1 MKSVFGWN
9 PNWLHASSLAFAGLA
24 GSFVAN
30 PLRADEDPPV
40 TKKSTVVVVSSDDGK
55 ADEVVA
61 KVREQLEKSG
71 LPKEQQEKILEQV
84 QSAIANADKSKGIAL
99 HAQIHAEH
107 IADKAEQEA
116 KRADELVKDEGVHAE
131 RIARGIKNRTI
142 VMKQL
147 QDKGDKANEQG
158 KVATKQRIIII
169 DKDGKQQEIN
179 LGEGGGINLDGSVL
193 LERLGQLQKLEG
205 GNAAQG
211 EMIARLPEMLQ
222 GRVLQFAGDGPAFRI
237 GIAINRSTEEE
248 NEEDETEGLVVE
260 DVMPDSPALKAG
272 IKKGDIVVTVNGEEL
287 EDFVTL
293 QEAVQ
298 KAGKDDS
305 AIKLEIKREGKE
317 MTVTV
322 KPTKT
327 EASDVGTMNIKLAP
341 ENGFIVTPGQGV
353 PQGIPQGMAWAFKT
367 ANGDE
372 QESLKKEIHDLK
384 SDVEELKGLIK
395 KLIDK
400 DK

>member
-9 PNWLHASSLAFAGLA
+9 PNWMHTSSLACASLV

-30 PLRADEDPPV
+30 PLRADDDPPV

-107 IADKAEQEA
+107 ADHAA
-116 KRADELVKDEGVHAE
+116 KHADEVAKGAQAVAE
-131 RIARGIKNRTI
+131 RVARVAKNRAI

-147 QDKGDKANEQG
+147 QDNGDKANEQG
-158 KVATKQRIIII
+158 KVTTKQRIIII

-179 LGEGGGINLDGSVL
+179 LGEGGGINLDGNVL

-205 GNAAQG
+205 GDAAQG
-211 EMIARLPEMLQ
+211 ELIARLPEMLQ
-222 GRVLQFAGDGPAFRI
+222 GRVLQVAGDGPAFRI

-248 NEEDETEGLVVE
+248 NEEAEMEGLVVE
-260 DVMPDSPALKAG
+260 EVIPDSPAMQAG
-272 IKKGDIVVTVNGEEL
+272 IKEGDIVVTVNGEEL
-287 EDFVTL
+287 ENFVTL

-298 KAGKDDS
+298 KAGKEDAS
-305 AIKLEIKREGKE
+305 IKLEIKREGKE
-317 MTVTV
+317 LTVTV

-341 ENGFIVTPGQGV
+341 ENGFIMTPGQGA
-353 PQGIPQGMAWAFKT
+353 PQGVPPGMAWAFKA

-372 QESLKKEIHDLK
+372 QEALKKEIQDLK

>member
-9 PNWLHASSLAFAGLA
+9 PNWIHASSLACASLV

-30 PLRADEDPPV
+30 PLRADDDPPV

-107 IADKAEQEA
+107 ADHAA
-116 KRADELVKDEGVHAE
+116 KHADEVAKGAQAVAE
-131 RIARGIKNRTI
+131 RVARVAKNRAI

-147 QDKGDKANEQG
+147 QDNGDKANEQG
-158 KVATKQRIIII
+158 KVTTKQRIIII

-179 LGEGGGINLDGSVL
+179 LGEGGGINLDGNVL

-205 GNAAQG
+205 GDAAQG
-211 EMIARLPEMLQ
+211 ELIARLPEMLQ
-222 GRVLQFAGDGPAFRI
+222 GRVLQVAGDGPAFRI

-248 NEEDETEGLVVE
+248 NEEAEMEGLVVE
-260 DVMPDSPALKAG
+260 EVIPDSPAMQAG
-272 IKKGDIVVTVNGEEL
+272 IKEGDIVVTVNGEEL
-287 EDFVTL
+287 ENFVTL

-298 KAGKDDS
+298 KAGKEDAS
-305 AIKLEIKREGKE
+305 IKLEIKREGKE
-317 MTVTV
+317 LTVTV

-341 ENGFIVTPGQGV
+341 ENGFIMTPGQGA
-353 PQGIPQGMAWAFKT
+353 PQGVPPGMAWAFKA

-372 QESLKKEIHDLK
+372 QEALKKEIQDLK